1 MAIRRT
7 SPRAGLINTRLPVP
21 TINSVGR
28 NAPNKRAAYE
38 AQNLDNCFV
47 SLERNFEK
55 RPGFEVVPQYTIPD
69 ITDWDFN
76 QPQTRVDLF
85 PLDGLVALNHDLW
98 YYWHNIN
105 EETRFLIVVDY
116 SARTNEHNLYYVF
129 QLLPNG
135 TWKDRSPQ
143 GQSADAI
150 NGSFPETTVPAKTR
164 AYLTFGSDTSDLGT
178 AKTAKES
185 LQAVSLGTN
194 IIILNKNVYAG
205 FSSDDDGLLFN
216 LDGTKG
222 TEEDV
227 AGKKVTY
234 YSSAQVIPIYASG
247 SDYKTKEDDV
257 FLGYKPA
264 TTAVGGSIKSTTVF
278 SESPLVVDFELQ
290 PSPSEVSGTNP
301 ISAISS
307 TYNGYKLE
315 IPEINASGTVQQY
328 FGDTKIARVLWTGQ
342 LPQDNATIV
351 TAPTR
356 VDAVTYELVP
366 TVHTSYEFE
375 LGTNASTTAN
385 FYRNQTIEIMNG
397 STVVGTATIYSYN
410 SVTKKIRIKNWSGPS
425 NIVSG
430 TAYRIKIVTTITFM
444 GRTSVQTTYYHG
456 NIPATLTYIN
466 PTNDKPYNLTPVTYS
481 VTLDS
486 SASSTN
492 DFYKNYQLDVLF
504 VATPGS
510 GSVIKYTGSTKQAI
524 VTDWTGSAPLNGNAV
539 NISIKSYAF
548 SLSST
553 VTAKHIPVEDYK
565 YFQNSLAYLG
575 QRLNDASEI
584 RLPPEVDDWYNT
596 NSNGSNSVADVSAQR
611 MLELLYDPFHPY
623 GNYNGKNLVG
633 GRGKVY
639 YCQNPFLNLTSGYY
653 RVISWRED
661 TPAQYYNFTLP
672 PKITATGVEAN
683 KIIPFGRP
691 YLQKIRTPDKWSY
704 IDPNRMPQKISLLLG
719 ANSLE
724 WSIGPVRWTPRQ
736 SGTNDTNPGPS
747 VFRTTDRKQIKQTPL
762 TSICVFK
769 DRLWFAADDVA
780 FSSQIGKYES
790 FFIEDPANIIATDP
804 IDIRASSNAFAQI
817 THMTPFEDYIFINTK
832 ANIQFQL
839 TAGSKDANDL
849 VLTPFNVMLSPT
861 TYYAAVS
868 FVDPQTIGS
877 QLYFFD
883 RRKLYLFTG
892 KNNLGYSSAVEVSS
906 QAQDYLPENFGFACT
921 GPAQNTIFVTDA
933 DNENMIYMYTVR
945 FSGERVIQSSFYRYV
960 LDSESLV
967 NSMQVYSNYLY
978 VIIARNNKV
987 VIERTLLQNEKNDVP
1002 RMDHMFK
1009 IKLNSDIGG
1018 EELNVTYSDS
1028 SNISYVAL
1036 NPTTSKVHSA
1046 QVEVERIFTA
1056 DRDGDSTI
1064 ITDFLND
1071 PNVSIADKAA
1081 LFIIPNDRLFF
1092 NELAKEITSIN
1103 LPATGDVYDF
1113 VYTPIGGPN
1122 TGIQQT
1128 IKVPGLSNGQSLT
1141 LRRLNEPNV
1150 TYNPGLHETTFRLPA
1165 ANYGV
1170 NDTFRVVVA
1179 KPWVNDPNYLAQ
1191 EGLQPEDLVGTAFP
1205 PLVSI
1210 SSDGNYL
1217 NVVVLGKYDFDDNY
1231 VYIGNPFTMT
1241 VELSPLFVRDQNG
1254 GIVDGVLKLR
1264 TGVFRHFNT
1273 GNYDIVVTHRG
1284 RNPLVSSFTAIR
1296 PDFTLAEDSLPLEPY
1311 EGQGEF
1317 VAKVFGNSDSTNIK
1331 IVSDYITPVN
1341 ISTMEFKGTF
1351 KQKYSTIN

>member
-1 MAIRRT
+1 MAIRKT

-55 RPGFEVVPQYTIPD
+55 RPGFEVVPQYTIPTL
-69 ITDWDFN
+69 TDWDFN

-85 PLDGLVALNHDLW
+85 PLDGLVGLNHDLW
-98 YYWHNIN
+98 YYWHSIN
-105 EETRFLIVVDY
+105 EDTRFLIVVDF
-116 SARTNEHNLYYVF
+116 SARTNQHNLYYVF
-129 QLLPNG
+129 RLLPNG
-135 TWKDRSPQ
+135 TWKDETPQ
-143 GQSADAI
+143 GQSAVAI
-150 NGSFPETTVPAKTR
+150 NGSFPETVVPAKTR
-164 AYLTFGSDTSDLGT
+164 QYLTFGSDAADLGT
-178 AKTAKES
+178 KKTAKES

-205 FSSDDDGLLFN
+205 FSSDDDGLMFN
-216 LDGTKG
+216 LNGTKG
-222 TEEDV
+222 NEQDI
-227 AGKKVTY
+227 AGRKVTY
-234 YSSAQVIPIYASG
+234 YSSAQVIPLYASG
-247 SDYKTKEDDV
+247 ADYKTKEDDV

-264 TTAVGGSIKSTTVF
+264 TTAVSGSIKSTTVF
-278 SESPLVVDFELQ
+278 SETPLVVDFELQ

-328 FGDTKIARVLWTGQ
+328 FGDTKIARVLWTGK
-342 LPQDNATIV
+342 LPQDNVSIV
-351 TAPTR
+351 AAPYQ
-356 VDAVTYELVP
+356 VDAVTHEAIP
-366 TVHTSYEFE
+366 ATFTSYEVTLRSDASAALNYYVNRTFE
-375 LGTNASTTAN
+375 
-385 FYRNQTIEIMNG
+385 RIVNG
-397 STVVGTATIYSYN
+397 AVDGSATVYSYDN
-410 SVTKKIRIKNWSGPS
+410 LTKKIRIKNWSG
-425 NIVSG
+425 G
-430 TAYRIKIVTTITFM
+430 TNLTVGDSFRIAIPITTLGIGGT
-444 GRTSVQTTYYHG
+444 RTVITYYHG
-456 NIPATLTYIN
+456 TVTSAFTQIN
-466 PTNDKPYNLTPVTYS
+466 PTNNKPFNLTPLTYS
-481 VTLDS
+481 ITLDS
-486 SASSTN
+486 SASATN
-492 DFYKNYQLDVLF
+492 DFYKDYQFDVLF
-504 VATPGS
+504 VGNAGS
-510 GSVIKYTGSTKQAI
+510 GSVAKYVGSTKQLI
-524 VTDWTGSAPLNGNAV
+524 VTDWTGAAPLNGNSG
-539 NISIKSYAF
+539 NLSIKNYAF

-584 RLPPEVDDWYNT
+584 RLPPEVDDWYNI
-596 NSNGSNSVADVSAQR
+596 NSNGSNSTADISAQQ
-611 MLELLYDPFHPY
+611 MLEILYDPFHPY

-661 TPAQYYNFTLP
+661 TPAQYYNFTVP
-672 PKITATGVEAN
+672 PKITATGVEAR
-683 KIIPFGRP
+683 KIIPLGRP

-704 IDPNRMPQKISLLLG
+704 IDPNRMPQKISLLIG
-719 ANSLE
+719 ADSLSWE
-724 WSIGPVRWTPRQ
+724 IGPIRWTPRQ
-736 SGTNDTNPGPS
+736 SGNNDSNPGPS
-747 VFRTTDRKQIKQTPL
+747 VFRTTDRKQLKQTQL
-762 TSICVFK
+762 TAICLFK

-790 FFIEDPANIIATDP
+790 FFIEDPANLVATDP

-839 TAGSKDANDL
+839 TAGSKNENDI

-861 TYYAAVS
+861 TYYSAVS

-883 RRKLYLFTG
+883 RRKLYLFAG
-892 KNNLGYSSAVEVSS
+892 KNNIGIASTVEVSS
-906 QAQDYLPENFGFACT
+906 QVQDYLPENFGFACV
-921 GPAQNTIFVTDA
+921 GPAQNTLFVTDA
-933 DNENMIYMYTVR
+933 DNQNHIYMYTVR
-945 FSGERVIQSSFYRYV
+945 FSGDRVIQSSFYRYV
-960 LDSESLV
+960 LDSSSFV
-967 NSMQVYSNYLY
+967 NSMQVYSSYLY
-978 VIIARNNKV
+978 AVIVRNNKI
-987 VIERTLLQNEKNDVP
+987 VIERTLLKNESSDVP

-1009 IKLNSDIGG
+1009 IRLNTDIGG
-1018 EELNVTYSDS
+1018 EEINTTYQGSV
-1028 SNISYVAL
+1028 ISYAAL
-1036 NPTTSKVHSA
+1036 NPTQYKVHSA

-1056 DRDGDSTI
+1056 DRDGSTQI

-1071 PNVSIADKAA
+1071 ENVSQQDKKD
-1081 LFIIPNDRLFF
+1081 LFIIPNSRLFYD
-1092 NELAKEITSIN
+1092 ETAKQITSIN
-1103 LPATGDVYDF
+1103 LPSTGDVYDF

-1122 TGIQQT
+1122 TGIPQT

-1150 TYNPGLHETTFRLPA
+1150 TYNPGLHETTFRLPS
-1165 ANYGV
+1165 ANYSV
-1170 NDTFRVVVA
+1170 NDQFRVVVA

-1191 EGLQPEDLVGTAFP
+1191 EGLLPEDLVGTAFP
-1205 PLVSI
+1205 PLVSV
-1210 SSDGNYL
+1210 SSDGKYI

-1241 VELSPLFVRDQNG
+1241 VELSPLFVRDANG

-1273 GNYDIVVTHRG
+1273 GNYDIVISHKG
-1284 RNPLVSSFTAIR
+1284 RTPLVSSFTAIR

-1317 VAKVFGNSDSTNIK
+1317 VAKIFGNSDTTTIK

-1341 ISTMEFKGTF
+1341 ISAMEFKGTF